1 MKAYITSDEV
11 IEFLLTIPEGRLIT
25 PEDIARHFGT
35 VELPYEPYWKREV
48 KGVAVPYWRVV
59 NRRGWITDEFGYYR
73 VARRKRLKAEGFKV
87 KHLRNDIWR
96 ILAPVWAEIT

>member
-35 VELPYEPYWKREV
+35 VELPYEPYWKRGERRCS
-48 KGVAVPYWRVV
+48 AV
-59 NRRGWITDEFGYYR
+59 
-73 VARRKRLKAEGFKV
+73 
-87 KHLRNDIWR
+87 
-96 ILAPVWAEIT
+96 LACGQSPWLDHR